1 MEPGFGMW
9 AHGPGLWADSEG
21 SGWDLLCWSAGEV
34 GPVAGEPGW
43 SSAGEFGLESSLEV
57 RVAGV
62 EGLVIIARGPPLR
75 EQAAA

>member
-1 MEPGFGMW
+1 M
-9 AHGPGLWADSEG
+9 
-21 SGWDLLCWSAGEV
+21 
-34 GPVAGEPGW
+34 AGEPGW

-62 EGLVIIARGPPLR
+62 EGLVIARGPPLR